1 MRRNASIRSKQWTE
15 LIVKLGKGE
24 PSEVASTV
32 DKIRALFVDGPAAE
46 YPWLNR
52 LILLIRELPYQNAF
66 RVIEHLE
73 NEIHAGRIPNLG
85 CALVGKDNAD
95 RFENKCGREV
105 MEDYWPVFLSAV
117 FARYK
122 LLWYELGVLAVKKKG
137 DLRTAFL
144 VEDPTKILTAMLR
157 WKYGRERIHHPEIQT
172 AMLWVRRQR
181 NCRQLLDRIRKALG
195 SAPRDVSELTL
206 KYFLIEHWPTAL
218 RARGD
223 SFVPPLAYMSDM
235 GLDGFLVYAEVGAD
249 YLMDAKEKAS
259 RTRKIWEH
267 LGLKRSRFAGLDAV
281 SGGVRRGFVRIW
293 EENSKRRC
301 PRRFPSLPLPPIS
314 PT

>member
-1 MRRNASIRSKQWTE
+1 MQ
-15 LIVKLGKGE
+15 
-24 PSEVASTV
+24 
-32 DKIRALFVDGPAAE
+32 
-46 YPWLNR
+46 
-52 LILLIRELPYQNAF
+52 
-66 RVIEHLE
+66 
-73 NEIHAGRIPNLG
+73 GRIPNLG

-281 SGGVRRGFVRIW
+281 SGGGAPGIRQDMGRKL
-293 EENSKRRC
+293 KRRC
-301 PRRFPSLPLPPIS
+301 PRRFPSLPPTHFPDVNGPLSPSVLPNTSAPRTRRLIGLHTWS
-314 PT
+314 CLRKKVSNTVFMFVLCWKNSARCGQKDATKICKQAT